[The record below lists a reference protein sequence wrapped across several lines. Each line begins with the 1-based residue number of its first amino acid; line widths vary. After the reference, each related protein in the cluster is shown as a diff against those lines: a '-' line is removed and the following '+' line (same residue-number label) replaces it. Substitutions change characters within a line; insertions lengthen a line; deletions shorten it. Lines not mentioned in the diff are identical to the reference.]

1 MQIKQST
8 VVVLFTG
15 YAISKLAPAVVV
27 GGCGGWRV
35 FCELLQGLFVLVF
48 TIDIVCLFIYFNRLD
63 ALTAR
68 VVVLQKFQRK
78 LGNCFCT
85 KQIFRIRD

>member
-15 YAISKLAPAVVV
+15 YAISKLAPTVVV
-27 GGCGGWRV
+27 GGCRV